1 MSVPA
6 WSIAAGTAFVML
18 SGCGGPTLQTDA
30 AHPVIALPAQA
41 TDGAQALRLP
51 GEVHARY
58 EMPLSFRVAGQLAV
72 RLARLG
78 DTVRRGQVLAK
89 LDDSDPIKTA
99 SVARAAMHAA
109 EERLA
114 FATRQRDRDES
125 QMKQNLISQLQ
136 LEQTH
141 DAYASAL
148 AARDQAK
155 DQVVLA
161 QNQLRY
167 AMLIADHDGA
177 ITAEHAQVGQVVT
190 AGQPIF
196 DFAWS
201 SERDV
206 YLDVPQDRLAEV
218 SVGQSATVSVTSV
231 PGNAWAGHVREV
243 SPAADPQS
251 RTYRI
256 KIAIDAP
263 DPRIAL
269 GMTAEVA
276 LPTAQ
281 RVDPVRIAATALF
294 HEGDRP
300 AVWVVRPSDS
310 RLELRA
316 ITVLRYGER
325 DVLVNGGLRAGE
337 RVVMQGVH
345 TVWAGEKVE
354 PVSPP
359 HAEDAP
365 S

>member
-1 MSVPA
+1 MGPKIMSVPA

-41 TDGAQALRLP
+41 TDGAQVLRLP

-58 EMPLSFRVAGQLAV
+58 EMPLSFRLAGQPAV

-78 DTVRRGQVLAK
+78 DTVRKGQLLAK

-99 SVARAAMHAA
+99 SVARAA
-109 EERLA
+109 
-114 FATRQRDRDES
+114 
-125 QMKQNLISQLQ
+125 I
-136 LEQTH
+136 
-141 DAYASAL
+141 
-148 AARDQAK
+148 
-155 DQVVLA
+155 
-161 QNQLRY
+161 
-167 AMLIADHDGA
+167 
-177 ITAEHAQVGQVVT
+177 
-190 AGQPIF
+190 GQPIF

-218 SVGQSATVSVTSV
+218 SVGQIATVSVTIV
-231 PGNAWAGHVREV
+231 PGKAWAGHVREV

-263 DPRIAL
+263 DPRTAL

-276 LPTAQ
+276 LPTAP

-294 HEGDRP
+294 HEGDR
-300 AVWVVRPSDS
+300 S
-310 RLELRA
+310 RLILDR
-316 ITVLRYGER
+316 TPV
-325 DVLVNGGLRAGE
+325 DVGDPR
-337 RVVMQGVH
+337 
-345 TVWAGEKVE
+345 
-354 PVSPP
+354 
-359 HAEDAP
+359 
-365 S
+365 